1 MKSIRSSMLFK
12 VFILAIGVVGA
23 SAGSAHAQA
32 ANGTFTL
39 ARETHWGS
47 VVLPAGEY
55 MFSLQSPNMPATI
68 VVRQTSGSRVAMVLP
83 QVVSEEKLTGTSR
96 LVLSHDERGESFVSA
111 LYLGDIGLGL
121 HYAQPKTEMP
131 APATAK
137 LDPIAE
143 SQPGK

>member
-1 MKSIRSSMLFK
+1 MRRRPMGHL
-12 VFILAIGVVGA
+12 L
-23 SAGSAHAQA
+23 
-32 ANGTFTL
+32 
-39 ARETHWGS
+39 
-47 VVLPAGEY
+47 LPAKPTGDPWFCLPESTC
-55 MFSLQSPNMPATI
+55 FLCSPNMPATI

-96 LVLSHDERGESFVSA
+96 LVLSDNERGESFVSA

-131 APATAK
+131 APGTAK
-137 LDPIAE
+137 LGPIAE

>member
-1 MKSIRSSMLFK
+1 MKSIRNSMLFK

-39 ARETHWGS
+39 AHETRWGS

-55 MFSLQSPNMPATI
+55 MFSLQSPGMPAKI
-68 VVRQTSGSRVAMVLP
+68 VVRQTSGSWVAMILP
-83 QVVSEEKLTGTSR
+83 QAVSEEKLTGTSR
-96 LVLSHDERGESFVSA
+96 LVLSHNEKGESFVSA
-111 LYLGDIGLGL
+111 LYLGGIGLGL
-121 HYAQPKTEMP
+121 HYTQPKSEMS
-131 APATAK
+131 APETAN
-137 LDPIAE
+137 LGPITE

>member
-68 VVRQTSGSRVAMVLP
+68 VVRQTRGSRVAMVLP

-96 LVLSHDERGESFVSA
+96 LVLSHNERGEPFVSA
-111 LYLGDIGLGL
+111 LYLGDLGL
-121 HYAQPKTEMP
+121 SLHYESSQARMAVPE
-131 APATAK
+131 TAK
-137 LDPIAE
+137 LVPIAE
-143 SQPGK
+143 SRASK